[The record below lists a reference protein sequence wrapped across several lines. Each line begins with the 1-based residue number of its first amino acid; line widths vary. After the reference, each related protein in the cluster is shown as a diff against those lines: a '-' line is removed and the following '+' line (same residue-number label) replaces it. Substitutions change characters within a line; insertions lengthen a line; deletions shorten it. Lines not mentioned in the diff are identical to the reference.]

1 MDIRNRGQSSRQP
14 LTGSAICALVLS
26 INAHFAIALSIQAPQ
41 AEAPPIANEF
51 RSLPSAQSIAATI
64 ETPIAVRGGVL
75 LVPLVRRTPDVVWP
89 TSVDLHLSD
98 GRRIVGQLAKLE
110 SREVLRPQWTSP
122 QLMIATTPAIGEN
135 DIVLLAPLPTDGE
148 GEIRLGEQE
157 IKPIW
162 MDPLATN
169 APPSASEVALHASDL
184 PDPTAPS
191 EYYRA
196 ILQAHRIG
204 TVAPPPIGKPNDVL
218 YARAIAGLWSAAI
231 ARLEENDQLTSDL
244 LLSDL
249 TGRAHSVRGK
259 VSTSFAAWESDE
271 TELNSLLRSLLT
283 PRTDGI
289 VLVESAK
296 AWLEGRSPILFWLES
311 DEGESVVI
319 GAANPRSES
328 IAMTLRWQDQ
338 LSVAAMV
345 EVAPE
350 SVQFVTIARARVAQS
365 EAVVI
370 DESLAT
376 ALREHGL
383 SSMLPPADLAG
394 PNQGRAAIEANARAQ
409 PILIAEHG
417 VNKVAIQVGFGRV
430 AVRPPGLGFGAMR
443 PASTLAQ
450 TRAGILRAP
459 PVEWSTSVGLR
470 RRPTGWEL
478 LIECRAPADA
488 NPNKDEITVT
498 CDAGFRHTI
507 SVRCDGT
514 VQAQD
519 ESVEMGCHVHQ
530 HSDRWRVRLP
540 LPESWVTPT
549 NGPEGK
555 MTISIARTIEGT
567 GSDAPSAFARR
578 QFAGLAPLLVEPR
591 AKGIPVDLSSWTL
604 SSVTLAP

>member
-1 MDIRNRGQSSRQP
+1 MDSRPRRQSSRA
-14 LTGSAICALVLS
+14 TIISSIVCAIALAAPS
-26 INAHFAIALSIQAPQ
+26 HFAIALSIQAPQ
-41 AEAPPIANEF
+41 AEAPSIAEEF
-51 RSLPSAQSIAATI
+51 RSLPSAQNIASTI

-75 LVPLVRRTPDVVWP
+75 LVPLVRRSPDVAWP

-98 GRRIVGQLAKLE
+98 GRRIVGQIAKLE

-122 QLMIATTPAIGEN
+122 QLMIATAPAVGES
-135 DIVLLAPLPTDGE
+135 DIVLLAPLPADGDD
-148 GEIRLGEQE
+148 EIRLGEQE
-157 IKPIW
+157 IKPVW
-162 MDPLATN
+162 MNPLAATA
-169 APPSASEVALHASDL
+169 APSTSEIALHASDL

-191 EYYRA
+191 EYYRS
-196 ILQAHRIG
+196 ILQAHRMG
-204 TVAPPPIGKPNDVL
+204 TLAPPATGKPNDVL
-218 YARAIAGLWSAAI
+218 YARAIAGMWSAAI
-231 ARLEENDQLTSDL
+231 ARLQENDQLTSDL

-249 TGRAHSVRGK
+249 TGRAHCVRGK
-259 VSTSFAAWESDE
+259 VTTSFAAWESDE

-296 AWLEGRSPILFWLES
+296 AWLEGRSPILFWLDS

-328 IAMTLRWQDQ
+328 IAMTFRWQDQ
-338 LSVAAMV
+338 LSLAATV

-350 SVQFVTIARARVAQS
+350 SVQFVTIARARISQS
-365 EAVVI
+365 DAVVI

-376 ALREHGL
+376 AMREHGL
-383 SSMLPPADLAG
+383 SSMLPPAQLAG
-394 PNQGRAAIEANARAQ
+394 PNPGRAAIEASARAQ
-409 PILIAEHG
+409 PILVAEHG

-470 RRPTGWEL
+470 RRPAGWEL
-478 LIECRAPADA
+478 LIECLAPADA

-498 CDAGFRHTI
+498 CDAGFRHTV
-507 SVRCDGT
+507 SVRSDGT

-549 NGPEGK
+549 NAPEGK

-578 QFAGLAPLLVEPR
+578 QFAGLAPLMVEPR
-591 AKGIPVDLSSWTL
+591 AKGIPIDLSSWTL